1 METLFPNLNKMN
13 KTKMNKKNFLVSF
26 LTVLAVSPFVLTAV
40 SGATSELVSGDSV
53 KINGVE
59 EQGNEDVSIMAGE
72 KISVEVIF
80 TALEDA
86 SDVRMKATL
95 EGTKLD
101 SESEVFV
108 GDVEDGKRYIK
119 TLTVKYPY

>member
-26 LTVLAVSPFVLTAV
+26 LTVLAVSLFVITAV
-40 SGATSELVSGDSV
+40 SAATSELVSVDSV

-108 GDVEDGKRYIK
+108 
-119 TLTVKYPY
+119 